1 MKQQAAP
8 LKIALSVPADRERE
22 QGAIL
27 VIVLVLI
34 FAVTLAVMAYLYL
47 NKNNTLIASN
57 LAVQNAA
64 QEATDVGLNQVSNLL
79 ATVPNPP
86 PASIPP
92 WYVASTSS
100 SARPTAPSAS
110 YWQAC
115 GSSTTYPCGETSVQ
129 YGSYNFTVKY
139 VVYPLGPNAQNN
151 GYYYVTYVH
160 SSNANGGGLGVTIE
174 ATLENTQ

>member
-1 MKQQAAP
+1 MGEP
-8 LKIALSVPADRERE
+8 LPKDDTAQRE

-27 VIVLVLI
+27 LIVLVLI

-64 QEATDVGLNQVSNLL
+64 QEATDAGLHKVQNLL

-86 PASIPP
+86 PSSISP
-92 WYVASTSS
+92 WYVAPTSS
-100 SARPTAPSAS
+100 GTPPTAPLASFWQSCASANT
-110 YWQAC
+110 C
-115 GSSTTYPCGETSVQ
+115 GKTTVA
-129 YGSYNFTVKY
+129 YGPYHFIVNY

-151 GYYYVTYVH
+151 GYYYVTYIH